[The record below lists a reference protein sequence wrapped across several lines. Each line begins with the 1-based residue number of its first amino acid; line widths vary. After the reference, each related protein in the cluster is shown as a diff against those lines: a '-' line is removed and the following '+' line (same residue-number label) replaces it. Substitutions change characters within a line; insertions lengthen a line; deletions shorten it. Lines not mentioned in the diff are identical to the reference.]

1 MNSLFYNVLGYVW
14 QYVSNPKAIMAI
26 SGFVALMAMYN
37 VIPAKIFWLLII
49 CYVFGLMLWGIYL
62 LIVRRRHA
70 AQGEALADA
79 IAHDTHAEYGK
90 QKNKDEIHL
99 IQQQMKESI
108 QLIRKSKLGDKKGNA
123 ALYELPWYMV
133 IGNPAAGKSSA
144 IYNSG
149 LKFPF
154 EETHQKSVSAGLSG
168 TRHCDWFFSTEGVL
182 LDTAGRYSVYAEDH
196 FEKQEMEAYHKS
208 VSSVLST
215 IGSLEAVKEMTKQQV
230 PVPIW
235 NKVRSKKK
243 LTSDEITQVPLSK
256 LLEMTNIFVKISDA
270 QLKAI
275 SKVVDVEGINKAKK
289 EAKEKFKSYNSQNSI
304 QQIDFEAINNDEIV
318 LNEENIEVINDIEEE
333 NLDKP
338 VTKDKVKDYLSRIL
352 N

>member
-1 MNSLFYNVLGYVW
+1 
-14 QYVSNPKAIMAI
+14 MAI

-196 FEKQEMEAYHKS
+196 FEWLGFLNILKKNRSKAPINGLIVIVSIAELVSNSPEKS
-208 VSSVLST
+208 IKLAKNLRARIQDLTERLEVFSPVYLVLSKMDLIAGFT
-215 IGSLEAVKEMTKQQV
+215 EFFECYEVGEFDQV
-230 PVPIW
+230 W
-235 NKVRSKKK
+235 GGNTA
-243 LTSDEITQVPLSK
+243 L
-256 LLEMTNIFVKISDA
+256 
-270 QLKAI
+270 
-275 SKVVDVEGINKAKK
+275 
-289 EAKEKFKSYNSQNSI
+289 YNRWGQ
-304 QQIDFEAINNDEIV
+304 
-318 LNEENIEVINDIEEE
+318 
-333 NLDKP
+333 
-338 VTKDKVKDYLSRIL
+338 
-352 N
+352 

>member
-37 VIPAKIFWLLII
+37 VIPAKIFWPLMI

-196 FEKQEMEAYHKS
+196 FEW
-208 VSSVLST
+208 LGFLN
-215 IGSLEAVKEMTKQQV
+215 IL
-230 PVPIW
+230 
-235 NKVRSKKK
+235 KKK
-243 LTSDEITQVPLSK
+243 PLKS
-256 LLEMTNIFVKISDA
+256 TN
-270 QLKAI
+270 QW
-275 SKVVDVEGINKAKK
+275 
-289 EAKEKFKSYNSQNSI
+289 
-304 QQIDFEAINNDEIV
+304 
-318 LNEENIEVINDIEEE
+318 
-333 NLDKP
+333 LDC
-338 VTKDKVKDYLSRIL
+338 DCQYC
-352 N
+352 